1 MSKWFSV
8 NQGNDC
14 VFHKITAEQKHNL
27 NLTKHTLSDWPVL
40 SLAMSPCALTTGK
53 KEKTPQ
59 WVDLFQKWLMSVN
72 SFQSLP
78 LVTTT
83 DQ

>member
-14 VFHKITAEQKHNL
+14 VFHKITAEQKNNL
-27 NLTKHTLSDWPVL
+27 NLSKHTLSDWPVL

-53 KEKTPQ
+53 KEKNTT
-59 WVDLFQKWLMSVN
+59 VGLLVSEVN
-72 SFQSLP
+72 
-78 LVTTT
+78 
-83 DQ
+83 DECK